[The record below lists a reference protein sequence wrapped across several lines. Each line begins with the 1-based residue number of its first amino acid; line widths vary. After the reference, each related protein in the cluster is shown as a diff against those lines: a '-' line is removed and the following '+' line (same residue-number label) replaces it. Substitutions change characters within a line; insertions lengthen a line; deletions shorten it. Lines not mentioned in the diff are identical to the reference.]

1 MDIFVRKHIF
11 VNIQLLVHWR
21 KKKKLNGDDFS
32 TSFFVHQ
39 SSSDL
44 FPLSF
49 TAHVS
54 CADSTI
60 IASDVMKLILS
71 DDCCSQKGFF
81 NNFFSSLCLQD
92 VFILP
97 KFSLSCGAFFNSLS
111 HLCSPFKLSISKSYL
126 INHLDSCWQFED
138 LFPFFCPLSPFT
150 DSVEF

>member
-1 MDIFVRKHIF
+1 MDVFVRKHIF

-21 KKKKLNGDDFS
+21 KKKLNGDDFS

-71 DDCCSQKGFF
+71 DVCCSQKDFF
-81 NNFFSSLCLQD
+81 NNFFSLMCLQD

-97 KFSLSCGAFFNSLS
+97 KCSLSCGAFLNSLS
-111 HLCSPFKLSISKSYL
+111 PTLALPLNYQYEKFYL
-126 INHLDSCWQFED
+126 INHLDSCW
-138 LFPFFCPLSPFT
+138 
-150 DSVEF
+150 